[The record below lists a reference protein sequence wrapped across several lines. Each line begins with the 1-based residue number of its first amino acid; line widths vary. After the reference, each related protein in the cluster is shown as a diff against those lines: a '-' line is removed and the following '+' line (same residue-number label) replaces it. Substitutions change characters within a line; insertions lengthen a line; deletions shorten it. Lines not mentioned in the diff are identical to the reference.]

1 MPSAEDVA
9 ETVLWFLTAGR
20 IVTGQLLVVDSGEH
34 MAGGIAPGD
43 G

>member
-1 MPSAEDVA
+1 MA

-20 IVTGQLLVVDSGEH
+20 TVTGQLLVVDSGEL
-34 MAGGIAPGD
+34 MAGGIAPGY